1 MNVLHTYVNLQL
13 YISIS
18 VLHVQYVR
26 RVLCVGIKRK
36 LGIFYACARHEN
48 VSDALNNFADE
59 MKLSYS
65 IRRPASLQ
73 ILVMC
78 SLCAY

>member
-1 MNVLHTYVNLQL
+1 MRKHFSAVHPVAMCFMRA
-13 YISIS
+13 
-18 VLHVQYVR
+18 HKKPKK
-26 RVLCVGIKRK
+26 KRN

-65 IRRPASLQ
+65 IRRTHSHHAS
-73 ILVMC
+73 
-78 SLCAY
+78 